1 MSRVP
6 VRIRLVL
13 AFAAVMA
20 VVLAGTGLFVYDR
33 LADDLDDTLG
43 RELSARLAGVSAIV
57 RDDGD
62 DLGDPAQDP
71 LVAVDA
77 GAIVQVLDEDGAVAG
92 TTVAELAGHP
102 LLAPER
108 LRRLE
113 GTLDV
118 AVPALDEEL
127 RLAAQQAEDDGVTYT
142 VVVGASLAQR
152 NAALADLGRI
162 LLVGGPIALLLAS
175 LAGYGVAAG
184 ALRPVEHMRR
194 RAAELFAS
202 SGSGRRLPVP
212 PVRDEIAALGTTL
225 NAMLARV
232 DRALERERSFTAD
245 ASHELRT
252 PLSIL
257 KAEVDLA
264 LAGERTHEELVAAL
278 RSASEETDRLARL
291 ADDLLVLARADDG
304 RLPLAL
310 EPVELGELAAR
321 VGRRFALHAAGA
333 SRSVEVLP
341 GDAVHVNA
349 DPLRIEQ
356 ALSNLVDNALRY
368 GAGAVTIRVAQEGE
382 RAELHV
388 TDAGAGFPDGQ
399 RERAFDRFQGAG
411 AGLGLSIVAAIAHAH
426 DGSAHADNRPEG
438 GADVWIEL
446 PAHRPLIGPEDHGRM
461 VNPTRGAR

>member
-33 LADDLDDTLG
+33 LADDLDDTAD
-43 RELSARLAGVSAIV
+43 RELAARLAGVSAIV

-71 LVAVDA
+71 LVAVDS
-77 GAIVQVLDEDGAVAG
+77 GAVVQVLDEDGSVAG
-92 TTVAELAGHP
+92 TTIPELADHP

-113 GTLDV
+113 GATLDV

-127 RLAAQQAEDDGVTYT
+127 RLAAEQAEDDGVIYT

-152 NAALADLGRI
+152 NEALADLGRI
-162 LLVGGPIALLLAS
+162 MLVGGPIALLLAS

-212 PVRDEIAALGTTL
+212 PARDELAALGTTL

-264 LAGERTHEELVAAL
+264 LAGDRSRDELEAAL

-291 ADDLLVLARADDG
+291 ADDLLVLARSDDG

-310 EPVELGELAAR
+310 EPAELGELAAR
-321 VGRRFALHAAGA
+321 VAGRFAAHAAAAG
-333 SRSVEVLP
+333 RSIEVRT
-341 GDAVHVNA
+341 GEAVRVSA
-349 DPLRIEQ
+349 DPLRLEQ

-368 GAGAVTIRVAQEGE
+368 GAGEVTVRVEQGAIHVADEGPGF
-382 RAELHV
+382 
-388 TDAGAGFPDGQ
+388 TDEQ
-399 RERAFDRFQGAG
+399 RERAFDRFEGAG
-411 AGLGLSIVAAIAHAH
+411 AGLGLSIVAAIARAH
-426 DGSAHADNRPEG
+426 GGTAHAGNRPEG

-446 PAHRPLIGPEDHGRM
+446 PAHRSLIGPDDHDHM

>member
-33 LADDLDDTLG
+33 LADDLDDTVD
-43 RELSARLAGVSAIV
+43 RELGARLAGVAAIV

-71 LVAVDA
+71 LVAVDP
-77 GAIVQVLDEDGAVAG
+77 GAIVQVLDEDGTVAG
-92 TTVAELAGHP
+92 TTVPELSDHP
-102 LLAPER
+102 LLARER

-113 GTLDV
+113 GTTLDV
-118 AVPALDEEL
+118 ALPALDEEL
-127 RLAAQQAEDDGVTYT
+127 RLAAEQAEDDGVTYT
-142 VVVGASLAQR
+142 VIVGASLAQR
-152 NAALADLGRI
+152 NAALTDLGRI

-212 PVRDEIAALGTTL
+212 PARDELSALGTTL

-232 DRALERERSFTAD
+232 DRAFERERSFTAD

-264 LAGERTHEELVAAL
+264 LTGERTREELEAAL

-310 EPVELGELAAR
+310 EPVELGELAVR
-321 VGRRFALHAAGA
+321 VAGRFAAHAADAG
-333 SRSVEVLP
+333 RSVEVLP
-341 GDAVHVNA
+341 GEAVVVTA
-349 DPLRIEQ
+349 DPLRLEQ
-356 ALSNLVDNALRY
+356 ALSNLVDNALRH
-368 GAGAVTIRVAQEGE
+368 GAGTVTVQVAQ
-382 RAELHV
+382 AELHV
-388 TDAGAGFPDGQ
+388 TDEGKGFSDEQ
-399 RERAFDRFQGAG
+399 RERAFDRFEGSG
-411 AGLGLSIVAAIAHAH
+411 AGLGLSIVDAIARAH
-426 DGSAHADNRPEG
+426 GGSAHADNRPEG
-438 GADVWIEL
+438 GADVWIAL
-446 PAHRPLIGPEDHGRM
+446 PAHRPLIAPEDHGRM
-461 VNPTRGAR
+461 VDPTRGAR

>member
-33 LADDLDDTLG
+33 LADDLDDTVD
-43 RELSARLAGVSAIV
+43 RELDARLAGVVAIV

-77 GAIVQVLDEDGAVAG
+77 GAVVQVLDEDGAVAG
-92 TTVAELAGHP
+92 TTIRELAETP

-108 LRRLE
+108 LRALE

-202 SGSGRRLPVP
+202 GGSGQRLPVP
-212 PVRDEIAALGTTL
+212 PARDELAALGTTL
-225 NAMLARV
+225 NAMLSRV
-232 DRALERERSFTAD
+232 DRAFERERSFTAD

-264 LAGERTHEELVAAL
+264 LAGERSREELVAAL
-278 RSASEETDRLARL
+278 RSASEEIDRLARL

-304 RLPLAL
+304 RLPLSL
-310 EPVELGELAAR
+310 EPVELRELATR
-321 VGRRFALHAAGA
+321 VAGRFAAHAAA
-333 SRSVEVLP
+333 AARSVEVLP
-341 GDAVHVNA
+341 GEPVVVSG
-349 DPLRIEQ
+349 DPLRLEQ
-356 ALSNLVDNALRY
+356 AISNLVDNALRY
-368 GAGAVTIRVAQEGE
+368 GAGAVTVRVDHGAI
-382 RAELHV
+382 HV
-388 TDAGAGFPDGQ
+388 TDEGPGFMDEQ
-399 RERAFDRFQGAG
+399 LDRAFDRFEGAG
-411 AGLGLSIVAAIAHAH
+411 AGLGLSIVAAIARAH
-426 DGSAHADNRPEG
+426 GGSAHVGNRPQG

-446 PAHRPLIGPEDHGRM
+446 PAHRPLIGPDDHGRM